1 MALDAFNKGISI
13 DPNFSVAFVQ
23 RRRCPRFSAALPIEY
38 WRLNGSKSGP
48 GHSINIG
55 EGGLMV
61 SLPEQIEVGER
72 LRVKLFFSSGP
83 DLDSIE
89 AVVRVVWSNINAVKE
104 GYYRHGLNFVDISR
118 AAIKRVRRFLNL
130 FADF

>member
-1 MALDAFNKGISI
+1 MMEEREI
-13 DPNFSVAFVQ
+13 NFHFEAPHFE
-23 RRRCPRFSAALPIEY
+23 RRRCPRFTAALPVEY
-38 WRLNGSKSGP
+38 CRISNPKSGP

-61 SLPEQIEVGER
+61 SLPEQIEVGKR

-89 AVVRVVWSNINAVKE
+89 AAVRVVWSNVDAVKE
-104 GYYRHGLNFVDISR
+104 GYYRHGLNFFDISR
-118 AAIKRVRRFLNL
+118 ADIKIVKRFLNL
-130 FADF
+130 FADL